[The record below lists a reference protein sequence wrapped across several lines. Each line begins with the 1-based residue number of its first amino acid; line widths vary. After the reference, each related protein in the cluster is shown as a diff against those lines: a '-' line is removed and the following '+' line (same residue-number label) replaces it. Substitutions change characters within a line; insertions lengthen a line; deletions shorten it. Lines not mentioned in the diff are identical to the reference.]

1 MFYNQCFISS
11 SQFLSS
17 SSCSVLFLL
26 SGKNKANIIIII
38 EGTAFRSFITS
49 KLSFS
54 PTKTENL
61 ISHLSL
67 FLPLFIF
74 TCFLRP
80 IYKASLSD
88 FFFFLSHRLP
98 VSFSIFVLHSSRT
111 TPSLSLYW
119 LSLSLQPWPP
129 GNWLKVRSPQTPI
142 CYRIINFF

>member
-74 TCFLRP
+74 ICFLRP

-88 FFFFLSHRLP
+88 FFFFYLIDCQFL
-98 VSFSIFVLHSSRT
+98 FLFLFCIALELLHLYLYID
-111 TPSLSLYW
+111 SLSLSNHGH
-119 LSLSLQPWPP
+119 LE
-129 GNWLKVRSPQTPI
+129 TD
-142 CYRIINFF
+142 